1 MPRLPG
7 WSGFSA
13 SSDRPYSVTSEG
25 LECNVA
31 PHTSIIVLRYGL
43 VRYDAA
49 TCQISHSMPYCAV
62 AKASALPHWPA
73 PVSVVSR
80 RMPPRGCSTPAG
92 TDVFGLCEPAGLTP
106 SYL

>member
-1 MPRLPG
+1 MT
-7 WSGFSA
+7 
-13 SSDRPYSVTSEG
+13 SDG

-31 PHTSIIVLRYGL
+31 PQTSIIVLRYGL

-62 AKASALPHWPA
+62 AKASALPHCPA

-80 RMPPRGCSTPAG
+80 RMPSCVVVEGLG

>member
-13 SSDRPYSVTSEG
+13 RIDRPYSVTSDG
-25 LECNVA
+25 LGCSVA

-43 VRYDAA
+43 VRYEAA

-62 AKASALPHWPA
+62 AKASALPHCPA
-73 PVSVVSR
+73 PVSVVSLR
-80 RMPPRGCSTPAG
+80 
-92 TDVFGLCEPAGLTP
+92 TP
-106 SYL
+106 S